1 MAMKRVKDILIAKGN
16 ETFSI
21 TPDTSVYDAVHL
33 LAEKEIGAL
42 LVMEGPLLV
51 GIFSE
56 RDYARQ
62 IILKGRSSENTK
74 VREIMTSKVL
84 HATPENDTGEC
95 MTMMTDNRIRHLPII
110 LDSQVVGVISI
121 GDLVRSII
129 AEQESTIVDL
139 KKYINS

>member
-1 MAMKRVKDILIAKGN
+1 MKRVKDILIAKGN
-16 ETFSI
+16 EVFSI

-51 GIFSE
+51 GIISE

-95 MTMMTDNRIRHLPII
+95 MTIMTDNRIRHLPII
-110 LDSQVVGVISI
+110 LDGQVVGVISI

-139 KKYINS
+139 KKYISS

>member
-1 MAMKRVKDILIAKGN
+1 MD
-16 ETFSI
+16 
-21 TPDTSVYDAVHL
+21 
-33 LAEKEIGAL
+33 
-42 LVMEGPLLV
+42 GPLLV
-51 GIFSE
+51 GIISE

-74 VREIMTSKVL
+74 VREIMTSKVI

-95 MTMMTDNRIRHLPII
+95 MTIMTDNRIRHLPII
-110 LDSQVVGVISI
+110 LDGQVVGVISI

>member
-1 MAMKRVKDILIAKGN
+1 MKRVKDILIVKGN
-16 ETFSI
+16 EIFSI

-42 LVMEGPLLV
+42 LVMDGPLLV
-51 GIFSE
+51 GIISE

-139 KKYINS
+139 KKYISS

>member
-1 MAMKRVKDILIAKGN
+1 MKRVKDILIAKGN
-16 ETFSI
+16 ESFSI

-42 LVMEGPLLV
+42 LVMDGPLLV

>member
-1 MAMKRVKDILIAKGN
+1 MKRVKDILIAKGN
-16 ETFSI
+16 EVFSI

-95 MTMMTDNRIRHLPII
+95 MAMMTDNRIRHLPII

>member
-1 MAMKRVKDILIAKGN
+1 MKRVKEILRTKGHDI
-16 ETFSI
+16 FSVA
-21 TPDTSVYDAVHL
+21 PDTSVYDAIHL

-51 GIFSE
+51 GVFSE

-62 IILKGRSSENTK
+62 IILKGRSSEDTS
-74 VREIMTSKVL
+74 VREIMTSEVL
-84 HATPENDTGEC
+84 HATPDNDTAEC

-110 LDSQVVGVISI
+110 DDSAVVGVISI

-139 KKYINS
+139 KKYINQ

>member
-1 MAMKRVKDILIAKGN
+1 MKRVKDILIVKGN
-16 ETFSI
+16 EIFSI

-42 LVMEGPLLV
+42 LVMDGPLLV
-51 GIFSE
+51 GIISE

-62 IILKGRSSENTK
+62 IILKGRSSENTA

>member
-1 MAMKRVKDILIAKGN
+1 MKRVKDILITKGN

-62 IILKGRSSENTK
+62 IILKGRSSENTA

>member
-1 MAMKRVKDILIAKGN
+1 MKRVKDILIAKGN

-62 IILKGRSSENTK
+62 IILKGRSSENTA

-139 KKYINS
+139 KKYISS

>member
-1 MAMKRVKDILIAKGN
+1 MKRVKDILIAKGN

-139 KKYINS
+139 KKYISS

>member
-1 MAMKRVKDILIAKGN
+1 MKRVKDILIAKGN
-16 ETFSI
+16 EVFSI

-51 GIFSE
+51 GIISE

-95 MTMMTDNRIRHLPII
+95 MTIMTDNRIRHLPII
-110 LDSQVVGVISI
+110 LDGQVVGVISI

>member
-1 MAMKRVKDILIAKGN
+1 MKRVKDILIAKGN

-51 GIFSE
+51 GIISE

-139 KKYINS
+139 KKYISS

>member
-1 MAMKRVKDILIAKGN
+1 MKRVKDILIAKGN

-42 LVMEGPLLV
+42 LVMDGSFLV

-95 MTMMTDNRIRHLPII
+95 MAMMTDNRIRHLPII
-110 LDSQVVGVISI
+110 LDSQVVGVVSI

-139 KKYINS
+139 KKYING

>member
-1 MAMKRVKDILIAKGN
+1 MTRVKDILKAKGS
-16 ETFSI
+16 EIFSI
-21 TPDTSVYDAVHL
+21 TPDISVYDAIHL

-42 LVMEGPLLV
+42 LVMDGPLLI
-51 GIFSE
+51 GIVSE

-62 IILKGRSSENTK
+62 IILKGRSSENTMVK
-74 VREIMTSKVL
+74 EIMTSKVL
-84 HATPENDTGEC
+84 HATPDSNTSEC
-95 MTMMTDNRIRHLPII
+95 MAMMTDNRIRHLPII
-110 LDSQVVGVISI
+110 QDNAVVGVVSI

>member
-1 MAMKRVKDILIAKGN
+1 MKRVKDILIAKGN

-110 LDSQVVGVISI
+110 HDSQVVGVISI

-139 KKYINS
+139 KKYISS

>member
-51 GIFSE
+51 GIISE

-139 KKYINS
+139 KKYISS

>member
-1 MAMKRVKDILIAKGN
+1 MKRVKDILIVKGN
-16 ETFSI
+16 EIFSI

-42 LVMEGPLLV
+42 LVMDGPLLV
-51 GIFSE
+51 GIISE

-62 IILKGRSSENTK
+62 IILKGRSSENTA

-139 KKYINS
+139 KKYING

>member
-1 MAMKRVKDILIAKGN
+1 MKRVKDILIAKGN
-16 ETFSI
+16 EVFSI

-51 GIFSE
+51 GIISE

-139 KKYINS
+139 KKYISS

>member
-1 MAMKRVKDILIAKGN
+1 MKRVKDILIAKGN
-16 ETFSI
+16 EVFSI

-42 LVMEGPLLV
+42 LVMDGPLLV
-51 GIFSE
+51 GIISE

>member
-1 MAMKRVKDILIAKGN
+1 MKRVKDILIAKGN
-16 ETFSI
+16 EIFSI

-42 LVMEGPLLV
+42 LVMDGPLLV

>member
-1 MAMKRVKDILIAKGN
+1 MKRVSEIIKCKGD
-16 ETFSI
+16 EI
-21 TPDTSVYDAVHL
+21 YAIEPDASVYDAIHL

-62 IILKGRSSENTK
+62 IILKGRGSEETS
-74 VREIMTSKVL
+74 VREIMTTKVV
-84 HATPENDTGEC
+84 HATPDHDTGEC
-95 MTMMTDNRIRHLPII
+95 MSIMTDNRIRHLPVIE
-110 LDSQVVGVISI
+110 DNNVVGVISI

>member
-1 MAMKRVKDILIAKGN
+1 MKRVKDILIVKGN
-16 ETFSI
+16 EIFSI

-42 LVMEGPLLV
+42 LVLDGPLLV
-51 GIFSE
+51 GIISE

-62 IILKGRSSENTK
+62 IILKGRSSENTAG
-74 VREIMTSKVL
+74 REIMTSKVL

-110 LDSQVVGVISI
+110 LDSQVVGVISN

-139 KKYINS
+139 KK